1 MHITGN
7 FGKNV
12 SKMLPIFV
20 GLAMLQSEPISRDEY
35 GVPHIRA
42 ANLEQAFYQAGYAV
56 AQDRLWQMENSRRVA
71 RGKMA
76 EVFGPS
82 FVASDR
88 EVLSFAYIDAEL
100 QDQMKSLTPHAK
112 RMIDG
117 YVKGVNGWIEEAKQ
131 KGTLPEGY
139 KQNGFTPEPWT
150 ELDTAAITI
159 RLFQQFGKGGAGEIR
174 NMALLGYLQGRKET
188 KDRVLDVLEDFAWFN
203 DRDATSTVNDVD
215 DPLKNNRPSFPIP
228 TRADSQKHIA
238 ALPKVSLLELLPGV
252 RLSEMQSSTAV
263 AESVSA
269 PYKWGSYAI
278 VVGPQRS
285 ATGYPIL
292 LSAPQMGFRTPSV
305 IHEMS
310 ISCPEYSAVGM
321 DVPGVP
327 GIAIGHNDYL
337 AWGLT
342 SGVADT
348 DDIFYNSTDGD
359 VYLMDT
365 TRQSFN
371 SVNFTLKVKGQAD
384 QTFVQKRTQWG
395 PVVLESKTAKVV
407 FSRNSASRGLELR
420 SLNSVTTIAT
430 AKKFDDIGPALG
442 HATVNFNCFYATKDG
457 RIGYQYTGWIPMR
470 KAGLDPR
477 FPTPG
482 HPDNIWTG
490 MIPFAQ
496 MPHTDQL
503 KSGLLANW
511 NNKPVSWWPN
521 SDTPVWGRIFRNTE
535 LLDCLKAPK
544 LGVSDVERAAWT
556 IARRDENWN
565 YFKPYV
571 EKVWQG
577 SQLEG
582 YDGWTLDGSI
592 QAQEFRYFL
601 DALREELF
609 LPTTGNF
616 IAPDNFKLVGQPS
629 VMLKALQG
637 KTKVDYLAGRSPEA
651 IVRASIAK
659 GMERL
664 ATANVA
670 KRFTAPPIQ
679 VPGQPPIPYS
689 NRGSYIQII
698 ELMSSGL
705 QGRNVVTPGVA
716 ESGPHSLDQVPLAR
730 AWMYKAMK
738 R

>member
-1 MHITGN
+1 
-7 FGKNV
+7 
-12 SKMLPIFV
+12 MLPIFV

-35 GVPHIRA
+35 GVPQIKA
-42 ANLEQAFYQAGYAV
+42 PTLDQAFYQAGYAV

-71 RGKMA
+71 RGRMA
-76 EVFGPS
+76 EVFGPA

-88 EVLSFAYIDAEL
+88 EILSFAYSDDEL
-100 QDQMKSLTPHAK
+100 RNQIQLLSPNAK
-112 RMIDG
+112 GMIAG
-117 YVKGVNGWIEEAKQ
+117 YVKGVNAWINEAKQ
-131 KGTLPEGY
+131 KGTLPDGY
-139 KQNGFTPEPWT
+139 RQNGFEPEAWT

-203 DRDATSTVNDVD
+203 DRDATATVNDAD
-215 DPLKNNRPSFPIP
+215 DPVKTNRPSFPVP

-238 ALPKVSLLELLPGV
+238 SLPKISLLELLPGV
-252 RLSEMQSSTAV
+252 RLAEMQSSNAV

-269 PYKWGSYAI
+269 PYKLGSYAI
-278 VVGPQRS
+278 VIGPQRS

-348 DDIFYNSTDGD
+348 DDIFYNSIDGD
-359 VYLMDT
+359 GYLMNS

-371 SVNFTLKVKGQAD
+371 SVSFTLKVKGQAD
-384 QTFVQKRTQWG
+384 QTVVQKRTQWG
-395 PVVLESKTAKVV
+395 PVVLESKTAKVI
-407 FSRNSASRGLELR
+407 FSRNSASRGQELK
-420 SLNSVTTIAT
+420 SLNSVTMIA
-430 AKKFDDIGPALG
+430 ASKKVEEIAPALG
-442 HATVNFNCFYATKDG
+442 QATVNFNCFYATRDG
-457 RIGYQYTGWIPMR
+457 EIGYRYTGLIPVR
-470 KAGLDPR
+470 KEGLDPR

-482 HPDNIWTG
+482 EPQNIWSN
-490 MIPFAQ
+490 MIQFNQ
-496 MPHTDQL
+496 MPHIQNP

-582 YDGWTLDGSI
+582 FDGWMLDGSI

-609 LPTTGNF
+609 LTTTGNF

-629 VMLKALQG
+629 VILKALQG
-637 KTKVDYLAGRSPEA
+637 KTKVDYLAGRSVNA
-651 IVRASIAK
+651 VIRASIAK
-659 GMERL
+659 GSERL
-664 ATANVA
+664 TTANVS
-670 KRFTAPPIQ
+670 KRFVAPPIS

-689 NRGSYIQII
+689 NRGSYIQIV
-698 ELMSSGL
+698 ELLKSGI

-716 ESGPHSLDQVPLAR
+716 ESGPHSLDQVSLAR